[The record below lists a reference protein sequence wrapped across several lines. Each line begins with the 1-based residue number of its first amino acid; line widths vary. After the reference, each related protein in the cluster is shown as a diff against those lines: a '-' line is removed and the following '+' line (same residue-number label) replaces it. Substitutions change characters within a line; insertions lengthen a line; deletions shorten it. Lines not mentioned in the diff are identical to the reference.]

1 MTHSAGLPGVAIN
14 PAKTRDRKVLAGRR
28 FLVVDDHPHMID
40 VVCEILRH
48 FGASD
53 LVKAVSAEE
62 ALAKCSKRDPFDCV
76 VCDFNMKPINGLQVL
91 QSIRMGTQ
99 PHVARDQP
107 FILLTGHGEIDVVK
121 AAVALDVSAYVVKP
135 VAVDIFLTALNRA
148 LAPKVALHAA
158 AHYQTVPLAAVRRF
172 Q

>member
-1 MTHSAGLPGVAIN
+1 MAQYVGLTSVAVN
-14 PAKTRDRKVLAGRR
+14 CAKTRDRRALAGRR

-40 VVCEILRH
+40 VICEILRH
-48 FGASD
+48 FGARD
-53 LVKAVSAEE
+53 PAKAASAEA
-62 ALAKCSKRDPFDCV
+62 ALAKCSKREPFDCV
-76 VCDFNMKPINGLQVL
+76 VCDFNMEPVNGLQVL
-91 QSIRMGTQ
+91 QAIRMGTQ
-99 PHVARDQP
+99 PQVARDQP
-107 FILLTGHGEIDVVK
+107 FILLTGHAEIDVVK

-158 AHYQTVPLAAVRRF
+158 AHYEAVPLAGVRRF